1 MLDKVVYD
9 SLVKIRQNYLHLNQQ
24 LNDPEIVSDV
34 KKYRQI
40 SQEIAQITDVV
51 QVFNQYLAVFENY
64 QQAKELLNI
73 TKDESIAA
81 LSKQEINEA
90 LKKLTELSQ
99 ELKILLLPRDENDA
113 RDVIVEIRGA
123 AGGQEA
129 NIFAGDLFEIYKKW
143 AALHGLQVKP
153 IVIQKSESG
162 GFTLVVFSV
171 KGTNVYAQLKYE
183 TGVHRVQRIPLTET
197 QGRVHT
203 STATVTVMPEI
214 DDSIEIK
221 INPQDLKI
229 DTYRASG
236 AGGQH
241 VNKTDSAVRI
251 THLPTNIVVQS
262 QDGRSQIANR
272 DLALSILKSKL
283 YQLELSKKEEQ
294 EGAYRKLAGTGAR
307 SEKIRTYN
315 YPQDRVTDHR
325 INFSTSLKG
334 ILSGKIDPIVEA
346 LIAADQSEKM
356 RQAGL

>member
-171 KGTNVYAQLKYE
+171 KGPMFTPNSNTKQVCTAFSAFRWPRPRDECTLPRRQL
-183 TGVHRVQRIPLTET
+183 R
-197 QGRVHT
+197 
-203 STATVTVMPEI
+203 SC
-214 DDSIEIK
+214 
-221 INPQDLKI
+221 LKLMI
-229 DTYRASG
+229 R
-236 AGGQH
+236 
-241 VNKTDSAVRI
+241 
-251 THLPTNIVVQS
+251 
-262 QDGRSQIANR
+262 
-272 DLALSILKSKL
+272 SKL
-283 YQLELSKKEEQ
+283 
-294 EGAYRKLAGTGAR
+294 KLAP
-307 SEKIRTYN
+307 KI
-315 YPQDRVTDHR
+315 
-325 INFSTSLKG
+325 
-334 ILSGKIDPIVEA
+334 
-346 LIAADQSEKM
+346 
-356 RQAGL
+356 